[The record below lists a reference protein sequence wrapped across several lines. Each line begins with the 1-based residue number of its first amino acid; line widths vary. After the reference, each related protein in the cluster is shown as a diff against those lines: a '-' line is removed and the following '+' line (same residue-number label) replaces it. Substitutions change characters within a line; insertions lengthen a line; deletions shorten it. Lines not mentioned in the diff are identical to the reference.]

1 MNRGPFAKVY
11 RSLWD
16 GTLACTPE
24 AWIVFVFMLA
34 HCDADG
40 VIEMTPEAIAA
51 RSGLKLAAVK
61 RGLEVLERPDPDSR
75 TSSEEGRRLVRLNES
90 RSWGWQ
96 IVNYSAY
103 RNQTESER
111 AAAYRQRRRVEAG
124 ERHGASRGVTQHHQ
138 AEVEVEAEAEEE
150 SKHPLAPGASR
161 PAPSTNPPRAR
172 ACDDLDDQN
181 FKDFYTAYPRRAA
194 QRTARLA
201 FRHAVARHP
210 EIGPE
215 GLIAAARRY
224 AREVRS
230 IDPKY
235 IPYPGKWLD
244 GDSFLDVLARLAH
257 EAAKPAP
264 PSLKREESKPPTE
277 EEQARVRKLVAG
289 VVANLSIGRGIDG
302 AGPGSP
308 SQKQVPEGQ

>member
-1 MNRGPFAKVY
+1 MTRGPFAKVY

-16 GTLACTPE
+16 GTLARKPE
-24 AWIVFVFMLA
+24 AWIVFVFLLA

-51 RSGLKLAAVK
+51 RSGLKLASVK
-61 RGLEVLERPDPDSR
+61 RGLEVLEQPDPDSR
-75 TSSEEGRRLVRLNES
+75 TSSEEGRRLVRLNEK

-111 AAAYRQRRRVEAG
+111 AAAYRQRRRAEAG
-124 ERHGASRGVTQHHQ
+124 ERHGASRGVTHHHQ
-138 AEVEVEAEAEEE
+138 AEVEAEAEEE
-150 SKHPLAPGASR
+150 ETRQMLAPGPSR

-172 ACDDLDDQN
+172 VRGDLEDQN
-181 FKDFYTAYPRRAA
+181 FTDFYAAYPRRAA
-194 QRTARLA
+194 RRIAGQAFAR
-201 FRHAVARHP
+201 AVARHP

-215 GLIAAARRY
+215 GLIAAVRRY
-224 AREVRS
+224 VLEVRNT
-230 IDPKY
+230 DPKY
-235 IPYPGKWLD
+235 IPYPSKWLD

-264 PSLKREESKPPTE
+264 PSHKREEPKPPTE

-289 VVANLSIGRGIDG
+289 VVAKLSIGRGIDG
-302 AGPGSP
+302 AGPASP
-308 SQKQVPEGQ
+308 SQKQLSEGQ